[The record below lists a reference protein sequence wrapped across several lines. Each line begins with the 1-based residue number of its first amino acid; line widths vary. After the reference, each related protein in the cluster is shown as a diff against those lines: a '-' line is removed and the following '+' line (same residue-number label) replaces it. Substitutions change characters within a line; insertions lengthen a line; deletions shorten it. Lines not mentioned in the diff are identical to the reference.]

1 MGLYGTT
8 SGQTLV
14 LGFPGFENGDGLLN
28 MREPARTLLETMVNK
43 IMGARTRSRRRQ
55 RPTP

>member
-28 MREPARTLLETMVNK
+28 MREPARTLLQTMVNE
-43 IMGARTRSRRRQ
+43 IMGARARSRRRQ
-55 RPTP
+55 RPTS

>member
-14 LGFPGFENGDGLLN
+14 LSFPGFENGDGLLN